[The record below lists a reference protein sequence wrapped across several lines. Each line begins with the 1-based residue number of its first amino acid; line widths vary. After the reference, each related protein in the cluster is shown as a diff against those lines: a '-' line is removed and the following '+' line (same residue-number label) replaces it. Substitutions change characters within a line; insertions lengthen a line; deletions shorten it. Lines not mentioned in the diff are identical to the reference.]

1 MTEYIFTTPIVEE
14 GPAGGHRL
22 FSFYKLNKGITIIRN
37 TDGTYAQVRYLV
49 DDETSGYP
57 EIYFGGRNYT
67 VDDTTKTRLLAA
79 NVGITEANFT
89 AI

>member
-1 MTEYIFTTPIVEE
+1 MPNYMFRTPTVEE

-22 FSFYKLNKGITIIRN
+22 FSFYKLNKGITIVRN
-37 TDGTYAQVRYLV
+37 DDGSYEQVRYLI
-49 DDETSGYP
+49 DEDAKYYP
-57 EIYFGGRNYT
+57 EIYFGGRNYP
-67 VDDTTKTRLLAA
+67 VDESTKARLIAG